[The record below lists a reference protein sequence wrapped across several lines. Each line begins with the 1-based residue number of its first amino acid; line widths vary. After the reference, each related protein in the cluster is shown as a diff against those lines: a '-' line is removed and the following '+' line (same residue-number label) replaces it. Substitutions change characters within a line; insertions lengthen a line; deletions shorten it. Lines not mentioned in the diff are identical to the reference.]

1 MSNKRVLIAGAG
13 PTGLT
18 AAVELARRGI
28 QATVIDR
35 REEASGFSRAVG
47 ILPRSLDILEPS
59 GVTSRLLAEG
69 VRLHGV
75 RFYRDQRQLLSLPI
89 MEIHPQKKFIL
100 ALAQDRTEAIM
111 REIFLAQGGE
121 VTYGLALTSFR
132 QEADSVMV
140 RVSDG
145 RELEFE
151 YLIGADGV
159 CSTTR
164 EMMGLEYPG
173 HDLPETWSIADVDA
187 RDWPNAGW
195 ATFCFLSEGRISVV
209 VPLEPER
216 FRVISNTPDALK
228 TLPLDMHVQ
237 HVRREGQFHI
247 SIRQVREYG
256 VGCVL
261 LAGDAAH
268 CHSPAGGRGMNLGI
282 ADASELAQRLAE
294 NDLSGYSDSRHAEGR
309 RAIDYSERLRKV
321 MTAKSGPVCGMRNT
335 VFRLI
340 SRMPSIQRRLA
351 VDLMDT

>member
-1 MSNKRVLIAGAG
+1 MRVLIAGAG

-35 REEASGFSRAVG
+35 RDEASGFSRAVG
-47 ILPRSLDILEPS
+47 ILPRSLDILKPS
-59 GVTSRLLAEG
+59 GVTARLLEEG
-69 VRLHGV
+69 VRLRGA
-75 RFYRDQRQLLSLPI
+75 RFYGVDRELLSLPI
-89 MEIHPQKKFIL
+89 LDIHPQKKFAL

-121 VTYGLALTSFR
+121 VTYGLALTGYR
-132 QEADSVMV
+132 QEADSVKV
-140 RVSDG
+140 QVSDG

-159 CSTTR
+159 RSTTR
-164 EMMGLEYPG
+164 EIMGLEYPG

-195 ATFCFLSEGRISVV
+195 LTFCFLSEGRISVV
-209 VPLEPER
+209 APLEAER

-228 TLPLDMHVQ
+228 TLPLEMHVQ
-237 HVRREGQFHI
+237 HVRREGRFHI
-247 SIRQVREYG
+247 SVRQVREYR
-256 VGCVL
+256 VGRVL

-294 NDLSGYSDSRHAEGR
+294 NDLSGYSDYRHAEGR
-309 RAIDYSERLRKV
+309 RAIDDSERLRKV
-321 MTAKSGPVCGMRNT
+321 MTAKSAVARGMRNT

-340 SRMPSIQRRLA
+340 SRMPYIQRRLA
-351 VDLMDT
+351 VKAMDS